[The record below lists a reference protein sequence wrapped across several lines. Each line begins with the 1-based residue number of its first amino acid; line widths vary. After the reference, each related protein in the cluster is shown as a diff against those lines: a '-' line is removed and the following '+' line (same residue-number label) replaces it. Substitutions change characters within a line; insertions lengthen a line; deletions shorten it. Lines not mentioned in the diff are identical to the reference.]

1 MHRTG
6 ELLTELFLY
15 TGEAVKSLNISSTCC
30 IDGFPAAV
38 CHNIRI
44 QHCRIVQGKEH
55 RGYCTSQREY
65 FFGFKVHVAVNSDG
79 IPVEYS
85 FTAGNAQTLM
95 ANDCPLTSHPAV
107 NSWAIPFTLTVC
119 LKRYSKK
126 IISICL
132 PLEKLIP
139 NNRMTPAWN
148 IGLIPKEKEWK
159 LFFRYFQID
168 A

>member
-15 TGEAVKSLNISSTCC
+15 TGEVVKSLNISSTCC
-30 IDGFPAAV
+30 IDGFPAAI

-65 FFGFKVHVAVNSDG
+65 FFGFKVHVAVNSDD

-85 FTAGNAQTLM
+85 FTAGHAHDLDGKRFPTGSELM
-95 ANDCPLTSHPAV
+95 GDSVYTDCLLEEMLQENNIHLLAARKANSKQPHDPCMEYRIDSQRKRV
-107 NSWAIPFTLTVC
+107 ETVFP
-119 LKRYSKK
+119 
-126 IISICL
+126 IF
-132 PLEKLIP
+132 P
-139 NNRMTPAWN
+139 N
-148 IGLIPKEKEWK
+148 
-159 LFFRYFQID
+159 
-168 A
+168 